1 MAMMD
6 QTTVTFSDF
15 LEELQANYEQSQNE
29 LREIGVLINQS
40 MAEVERLTQR
50 NAQAM
55 SYVKQLQ
62 LDTVPRE
69 DIRGGYEDLV
79 NIQQRLF
86 TMRGQLEKLQSDQ
99 RNLEKLAQLQQDILK
114 YSGAGDFVEADQP
127 GAVGIDRTG
136 VVRVIQSEE
145 ITRQSLVR
153 QMHDGP
159 ASSLSNFILQT
170 EICER
175 LFDTDPERARQE
187 LHTLKDDAT
196 TTFSKVKDFI
206 FDLRPMMLDDL
217 GVVPTLRSY
226 SNSFKDKTGV
236 PLNMSVTGV
245 ERRLEGH
252 IEVTVFRAI
261 QELANNARIHGQAST
276 IGFQLDISPTQVM
289 VVVEDDGQG
298 FNVDEVLAETNGRKT
313 IGLPALRER
322 LEMLNGLLK
331 ITSRIGSGSRAEFS
345 IPLDDEAY

>member
-1 MAMMD
+1 MD
-6 QTTVTFSDF
+6 QTPVSFEDF
-15 LEELQANYEQSQNE
+15 INELQGSYEQSQAE

-55 SYVKQLQ
+55 SHVKQLQ

-69 DIRGGYEDLV
+69 DIRSGYSDLV

-99 RNLEKLAQLQQDILK
+99 RNLERLADLQFNLLQ
-114 YSGAGDFVEADQP
+114 YSGAGDLVQP
-127 GAVGIDRTG
+127 GEVAGMGIDRTG

-145 ITRQSLVR
+145 ITRRSLVR

-159 ASSLSNFILQT
+159 ASSLSNFILQA

-175 LFDTDPERARQE
+175 LFDTDPDRARQE
-187 LHTLKDDAT
+187 LHTLKGDAT
-196 TTFSKVKDFI
+196 STFTKVKDFI

-226 SNSFKDKTGV
+226 SNSFKDKTGI

-245 ERRLEGH
+245 ERRLESH
-252 IEVTVFRAI
+252 IEVTIFRAV
-261 QELANNARIHGQAST
+261 QELVNNARMHGQASS
-276 IGFQLDISPTQVM
+276 ISFQLDISPAQVL

-298 FNVDEVLAETNGRKT
+298 FNVEEVFDDAEKRKT
-313 IGLPALRER
+313 IGLPALKER
-322 LEMLNGLLK
+322 LEMLNGKLDFD
-331 ITSRIGSGSRAEFS
+331 SRIGQGTRVEFS
-345 IPLDDEAY
+345 IPLDEDIY

>member
-1 MAMMD
+1 MMD
-6 QTTVTFSDF
+6 QSPPTFNEF
-15 LEELQANYEQSQNE
+15 LDSLQASYEQSQNE

-62 LDTVPRE
+62 IDTVPRE
-69 DIRGGYEDLV
+69 DIRSGFEDLV

-86 TMRGQLEKLQSDQ
+86 TMRGQLEKLQSDR
-99 RNLEKLAQLQQDILK
+99 RNLERLAELQYAVLN
-114 YSGAGDFVEADQP
+114 YSGAGELVEGDQP
-127 GAVGIDRTG
+127 TGPGIDRTG

-145 ITRQSLVR
+145 IARQGLVR

-159 ASSLSNFILQT
+159 ASSLSNFILQA

-187 LHTLKDDAT
+187 LHSLKDDAT
-196 TTFSKVKDFI
+196 ATFSKVKDFI

-226 SNSFKDKTGV
+226 ANSFKDKTGIT
-236 PLNMSVTGV
+236 LNMSVTGV
-245 ERRLEGH
+245 ERRLEPH

-261 QELANNARIHGQAST
+261 QELANNARIHGQAAS
-276 IGFQLDISPTQVM
+276 IGFQLDISSNQVL
-289 VVVEDDGQG
+289 VTVEDDGQG
-298 FNVDEVLAETNGRKT
+298 FNVDEVMSDNETRKT
-313 IGLPALRER
+313 IGLPALKER
-322 LEMLNGLLK
+322 LEMLNGNLQLS
-331 ITSRIGSGSRAEFS
+331 SRIGQGSRVEFS
-345 IPLDDEAY
+345 IPLEEEGF